1 MRLTIING
9 SPRGETSNTGTLFSH
24 FIRGFEEVEG
34 NSTEVL
40 YIINNRKNMNVLVN
54 AFRSAEAVILGFPL
68 YVDAM
73 PGSVKEFIEALEPL
87 AGKENNPSLGFLI
100 QNGFPET
107 CHNRFAARYMEKFAK
122 RMGCR
127 CFGSI
132 LKGGCEGLA
141 IQPAFLTE
149 KYFAYLYK
157 IGKAF
162 GERGVFDET
171 LLGKLAHPEHLTSE
185 NIAQVVPFVNKALWD
200 AQLEQNGALE
210 RSFDRPY
217 QP

>member
-9 SPRGETSNTGTLFSH
+9 SPRGEASNTGALFSH
-24 FIRGFEEVEG
+24 FIRGFEETSG
-34 NSTEVL
+34 NRAEVL
-40 YIINNRKNMNVLVN
+40 YIIKNLKTLNVLVD
-54 AFRSAEAVILGFPL
+54 AFRTAEAVLLGFPL
-68 YVDAM
+68 YVDTM
-73 PGSVKEFIEALEPL
+73 PGSFKMFLEALEPL
-87 AGKENNPSLGFLI
+87 AGRDNNPPMGFLI

-107 CHNRFAARYMEKFAK
+107 YHNRFAARYMEKFAK

-132 LKGGCEGLA
+132 LKGGCEGLS

-149 KYFAYLYK
+149 KYFTYLYE

-162 GERGVFDET
+162 GERGVLDER
-171 LLGKLAHPEHLTSE
+171 LLEKLAQPEHLTSE

-200 AQLEQNGALE
+200 SQLEANGALE
-210 RSFDRPY
+210 KSFDRPY

>member
-9 SPRGETSNTGTLFSH
+9 SPRGEASNTGALFSH
-24 FIRGFEEVEG
+24 FIRGFEETEG
-34 NSTEVL
+34 NTTEVL
-40 YIINNRKNMNVLVN
+40 YIIKNLKTMDVLVN
-54 AFRSAEAVILGFPL
+54 AFRRAEAVFLGFPL

-73 PGSVKEFIEALEPL
+73 PGSVKEFLEALEPL
-87 AGKENNPSLGFLI
+87 ARREGNPSMGFLI

-107 CHNRFAARYMEKFAK
+107 YHNRFAARYMEKFAK

-132 LKGGCEGLA
+132 LKGGCEGLD

-149 KYFAYLYK
+149 KYFTYLYE

-162 GERGVFDET
+162 GESGVLDGT
-171 LLGKLAHPEHLTSE
+171 LLGKLARPEHLTSE

-200 AQLEQNGALE
+200 TQLEANGALDK
-210 RSFDRPY
+210 SFDRPY
-217 QP
+217 LP